1 MRAPAGMFHPNG
13 VVTRADMAEMMV
25 AAFDNLSPSAPPPQ
39 GIFTD
44 MGDLEEDVIRAAE
57 GLRAAGVTQ
66 GCSASPLR
74 YCPDQPVTRAQMASF
89 FVRAVNT

>member
-25 AAFDNLSPSAPPPQ
+25 AAFDNLSPSTNPGESVFA
-39 GIFTD
+39 D
-44 MGDLEEDVIRAAE
+44 MTGLNEGVIRAAE
-57 GLRAAGVTQ
+57 GLRAAGVTR
-66 GCSASPLR
+66 GCSTSPLR